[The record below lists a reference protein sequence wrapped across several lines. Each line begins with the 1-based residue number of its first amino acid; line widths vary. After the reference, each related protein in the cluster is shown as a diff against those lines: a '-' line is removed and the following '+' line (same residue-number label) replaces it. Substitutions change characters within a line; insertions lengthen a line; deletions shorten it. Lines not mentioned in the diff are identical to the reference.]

1 MHCQCRP
8 VTAFSFGYRLVK
20 LMLYVSRVMTLGG
33 VGRATSCVT
42 AGAPG
47 CLVVA
52 ERAAPVAQERCPG
65 CVCLGLPCFL

>member
-1 MHCQCRP
+1 
-8 VTAFSFGYRLVK
+8 
-20 LMLYVSRVMTLGG
+20 MTLGG

-52 ERAAPVAQERCPG
+52 ERAAPVAQDGR
-65 CVCLGLPCFL
+65 VVLAVSVFFFLVFFSAQGIA